1 MFTVAIIEVM
11 KRKATYILIC
21 IVAILSACSK
31 FKGGDENSA
40 YTNEGGMLY
49 KIVEDK
55 DTPEVGEIAF
65 VSVSYTEATE
75 NGTLISQTGKLDPR
89 PSMLFARMP
98 EFKGDFQDA
107 LQFLSEGDSAVIKIR
122 IDSLKKKNGLK
133 LPESDTSEFM
143 VFNVKINKVINK
155 NGATDTMYPQRI
167 EKYKTE
173 QGYVHK
179 ATEKEKIKKYVNQ
192 AKQTY
197 IATASGLLIP
207 SNLKKLS
214 DSADR
219 TFKVNYAFY
228 TLDGKIMDT
237 NREGLAL
244 SSGIYSPGDSYK
256 PLEISRLNAPIPAFK
271 EVLSMRLPD
280 KKISMI
286 IPSSLAFGD
295 YGNSKDI
302 PAYMPLV
309 CELEIVN

>member
-1 MFTVAIIEVM
+1 M

-40 YTNEGGMLY
+40 YKKSEGGMLY

-122 IDSLKKKNGLK
+122 IDSLKKKNGLN

-143 VFNVKINKVINK
+143 VFNVRINKVINK
-155 NGATDTMYPQRI
+155 NGEADTIYPQQI

-173 QGYVHK
+173 QAYVHK
-179 ATEKEKIKKYVNQ
+179 ATEKEKIKKYLSR
-192 AKQTY
+192 AKQAY
-197 IATASGLLIP
+197 ITTASGLLLP
-207 SNLKKLS
+207 SNLKLS
-214 DSADR
+214 GGSDR
-219 TFKVNYAFY
+219 TYKVNYAFY

-256 PLEISRLNAPIPAFK
+256 PLEISRRNAPILAFK
-271 EVLSMRLPD
+271 EVLSMSLPD
-280 KKISMI
+280 KKINMI

-309 CELEIVN
+309 CEFEIVN